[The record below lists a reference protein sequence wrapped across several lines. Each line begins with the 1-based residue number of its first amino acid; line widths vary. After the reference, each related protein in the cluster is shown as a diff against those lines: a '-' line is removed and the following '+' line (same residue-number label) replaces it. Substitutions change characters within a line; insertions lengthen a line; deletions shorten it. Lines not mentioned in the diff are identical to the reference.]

1 VFTQKQYKSGTGREK
16 CSSNARREK
25 KNSRERNKTP
35 TRGKREDGKIIG
47 YARVSSHT
55 QKDDLERQVDA
66 IKRYARERGWEVQ
79 ILKGTAGLSK
89 NRKNYRK
96 LLELVA
102 KGEVSKV
109 IVTHPDRLTRFG
121 FKTLE
126 FFFQQH
132 GAEIIVLNEKEKTP
146 REELIEDLITI
157 ISHFAGKLYGMRS
170 HKYKKLKEGVKKLI
184 EEFENG

>member
-1 VFTQKQYKSGTGREK
+1 LKRQIKAIRE
-16 CSSNARREK
+16 
-25 KNSRERNKTP
+25 
-35 TRGKREDGKIIG
+35 
-47 YARVSSHT
+47 
-55 QKDDLERQVDA
+55 
-66 IKRYARERGWEVQ
+66 YARERGWQ
-79 ILKGTAGLSK
+79 IQIIKDIGSGLNE

-102 KGEVSKV
+102 KGEVSKA
-109 IVTHPDRLTRFG
+109 IITYPDRLTRFG

-132 GAEIIVLNEKEKTP
+132 GAEIVVLNEEDKSP

-170 HKYKKLKEGVKKLI
+170 HKYKNSKKA
-184 EEFENG
+184 